1 MARAEKEIFAG
12 GGDKYEYAAAPGA
25 QQKAGEQSKP
35 GEKLKKMASLKKMGG
50 LFAGK
55 KPTK

>member
-1 MARAEKEIFAG
+1 MARAEKEIFTG

-25 QQKAGEQSKP
+25 GQKGEGSKP

>member
-25 QQKAGEQSKP
+25 GQKGEGSKP